1 MKLKM
6 MVIKS
11 MKKYITPITGRDKFD
26 IRDLIKFV
34 NIVKNRYDISIEKEK
49 IEVDSRKRSA
59 IETVIDVILGFL
71 IFVPVNY
78 LVLPLFVDQIA
89 EYDIVGMLTISA
101 IFTSIS
107 LVRKYAIRRWF
118 ENHRLVLSE
127 KKIWIVNNINPK
139 QFVLNLLEKLGG
151 LKN

>member
-1 MKLKM
+1 MRIMTEMTTFNHSNKQ
-6 MVIKS
+6 
-11 MKKYITPITGRDKFD
+11 D
-26 IRDLIKFV
+26 
-34 NIVKNRYDISIEKEK
+34 IEKEK

-78 LVLPLFVDQIA
+78 LVLPLFVEQIA
-89 EYDIVGMLTISA
+89 EYNIVGMLTISA

-139 QFVLNLLEKLGG
+139 RFILNLLKKLGVREV
-151 LKN
+151 

>member
-1 MKLKM
+1 
-6 MVIKS
+6 VRI
-11 MKKYITPITGRDKFD
+11 ITEMTTFNHSNKRD
-26 IRDLIKFV
+26 
-34 NIVKNRYDISIEKEK
+34 IEKEK
-49 IEVDSRKRSA
+49 TEVDSRKRSA
-59 IETVIDVILGFL
+59 IETVIDVILGFM
-71 IFVPVNY
+71 IFIPVNY

-101 IFTSIS
+101 IFTLIS

-139 QFVLNLLEKLGG
+139 RFVRNLLEKLGVREV
-151 LKN
+151 

>member
-1 MKLKM
+1 MRIM
-6 MVIKS
+6 TEM
-11 MKKYITPITGRDKFD
+11 TTFD
-26 IRDLIKFV
+26 HSNKQD
-34 NIVKNRYDISIEKEK
+34 IEKEK
-49 IEVDSRKRSA
+49 TEVDSRKRSA

-101 IFTSIS
+101 IFTLIS

-139 QFVLNLLEKLGG
+139 RFILNLLKKLGVREV
-151 LKN
+151 

>member
-1 MKLKM
+1 MTEM
-6 MVIKS
+6 TTFNHM
-11 MKKYITPITGRDKFD
+11 DKQD
-26 IRDLIKFV
+26 
-34 NIVKNRYDISIEKEK
+34 IEKEK
-49 IEVDSRKRSA
+49 TEVDSRKRSA
-59 IETVIDVILGFL
+59 IETVIDVILGFV

-101 IFTSIS
+101 IFTLIS

-127 KKIWIVNNINPK
+127 KKIWIINNMNPK
-139 QFVLNLLEKLGG
+139 LFVRNLLEKLGG

>member
-1 MKLKM
+1 MRIMTEMTTFNHSNK
-6 MVIKS
+6 
-11 MKKYITPITGRDKFD
+11 RD
-26 IRDLIKFV
+26 
-34 NIVKNRYDISIEKEK
+34 IEKEK
-49 IEVDSRKRSA
+49 TEVDSRKRSA

-101 IFTSIS
+101 IFTLIS

-127 KKIWIVNNINPK
+127 KKIWVINNINPK
-139 QFVLNLLEKLGG
+139 RFVRNLLEKLGVREV
-151 LKN
+151 

>member
-1 MKLKM
+1 MRIMTEMTTFNHSNKQ
-6 MVIKS
+6 
-11 MKKYITPITGRDKFD
+11 D
-26 IRDLIKFV
+26 
-34 NIVKNRYDISIEKEK
+34 IEKEK

-59 IETVIDVILGFL
+59 IETVIDVILGFM

-78 LVLPLFVDQIA
+78 LVLPLFVEQIA
-89 EYDIVGMLTISA
+89 GYDIVGMLTISA
-101 IFTSIS
+101 IFTAIS

-139 QFVLNLLEKLGG
+139 RFILNLLKKLGVREV
-151 LKN
+151 

>member
-1 MKLKM
+1 MRIMTEMTTFNHSNKQ
-6 MVIKS
+6 
-11 MKKYITPITGRDKFD
+11 D
-26 IRDLIKFV
+26 
-34 NIVKNRYDISIEKEK
+34 IEKEK
-49 IEVDSRKRSA
+49 IEVDSRKRSV
-59 IETVIDVILGFL
+59 IETVIDVILGFM

-89 EYDIVGMLTISA
+89 GYDIVGMLTISA

-118 ENHRLVLSE
+118 ENHRIVLSE

-139 QFVLNLLEKLGG
+139 RFIHNLLEKLGG
-151 LKN
+151 REI

>member
-1 MKLKM
+1 MRIM
-6 MVIKS
+6 TEM
-11 MKKYITPITGRDKFD
+11 TTFD
-26 IRDLIKFV
+26 HLNKQH
-34 NIVKNRYDISIEKEK
+34 IEKEK
-49 IEVDSRKRSA
+49 IEVDSRKKSA
-59 IETVIDVILGFL
+59 IETVIDVILGFM

-78 LVLPLFVDQIA
+78 LVLPLFVEQIA
-89 EYDIVGMLTISA
+89 GYDIVGMLTISA

-139 QFVLNLLEKLGG
+139 RFVRNLLEKFGG
-151 LKN
+151 REI

>member
-1 MKLKM
+1 MTEMTTFNHSNK
-6 MVIKS
+6 
-11 MKKYITPITGRDKFD
+11 RD
-26 IRDLIKFV
+26 
-34 NIVKNRYDISIEKEK
+34 IEKEK
-49 IEVDSRKRSA
+49 TEVDSRKRSA

-101 IFTSIS
+101 IFTLIS

-127 KKIWIVNNINPK
+127 KKIWIINNINPK
-139 QFVLNLLEKLGG
+139 QFVRNLLEKLGG

>member
-1 MKLKM
+1 MRIMTEMTTFNHSNK
-6 MVIKS
+6 
-11 MKKYITPITGRDKFD
+11 RD
-26 IRDLIKFV
+26 
-34 NIVKNRYDISIEKEK
+34 IEKEK
-49 IEVDSRKRSA
+49 TEVDSRKRSA

-78 LVLPLFVDQIA
+78 LVLPLFVEQIA
-89 EYDIVGMLTISA
+89 EYNIVGMLTISA
-101 IFTSIS
+101 IFTLIS

-139 QFVLNLLEKLGG
+139 QFVRNLLEKLVG

>member
-1 MKLKM
+1 
-6 MVIKS
+6 MVREN
-11 MKKYITPITGRDKFD
+11 TRG
-26 IRDLIKFV
+26 
-34 NIVKNRYDISIEKEK
+34 KNTMTTFNHSNKQDIEKEK

-101 IFTSIS
+101 IFTLIS

-139 QFVLNLLEKLGG
+139 RFILNLLKKLGVREV
-151 LKN
+151 

>member
-1 MKLKM
+1 MRIMTEMTTFNHSNKQ
-6 MVIKS
+6 
-11 MKKYITPITGRDKFD
+11 D
-26 IRDLIKFV
+26 
-34 NIVKNRYDISIEKEK
+34 IEKEK

-78 LVLPLFVDQIA
+78 LVLPLFVEQIA
-89 EYDIVGMLTISA
+89 GYDIVGMLTISA

-139 QFVLNLLEKLGG
+139 RFILNLLKKLGVREV
-151 LKN
+151 

>member
-1 MKLKM
+1 MDAQQVRIMTEMTTFNHSNKQ
-6 MVIKS
+6 
-11 MKKYITPITGRDKFD
+11 D
-26 IRDLIKFV
+26 
-34 NIVKNRYDISIEKEK
+34 IEKEK

-78 LVLPLFVDQIA
+78 LVLPLFVEQIA
-89 EYDIVGMLTISA
+89 EYNLVGMLTISA

-139 QFVLNLLEKLGG
+139 RFVRNLLEKLGVREV
-151 LKN
+151 

>member
-1 MKLKM
+1 MRIMTEMTTFNHSNK
-6 MVIKS
+6 
-11 MKKYITPITGRDKFD
+11 RD
-26 IRDLIKFV
+26 
-34 NIVKNRYDISIEKEK
+34 IEKEK
-49 IEVDSRKRSA
+49 TEVDSRKRSA

-78 LVLPLFVDQIA
+78 LVLPLFVEQIA
-89 EYDIVGMLTISA
+89 GYDIVGMLTISA

-139 QFVLNLLEKLGG
+139 RFILNLLKKLGVREV
-151 LKN
+151 

>member
-1 MKLKM
+1 MIFRHKNTHSPHNFRGKPGTILAIM
-6 MVIKS
+6 PVQYS
-11 MKKYITPITGRDKFD
+11 MNKQD
-26 IRDLIKFV
+26 
-34 NIVKNRYDISIEKEK
+34 IEKENK
-49 IEVDSRKRSA
+49 EVDSRKRSA

-78 LVLPLFVDQIA
+78 LVLPLFVEQIA
-89 EYDIVGMLTISA
+89 EYNLVGMLTISA

-127 KKIWIVNNINPK
+127 KKIWIINNINPK
-139 QFVLNLLEKLGG
+139 RFVRNLLEKLGG

>member
-1 MKLKM
+1 MTTFNHSNK
-6 MVIKS
+6 
-11 MKKYITPITGRDKFD
+11 RD
-26 IRDLIKFV
+26 
-34 NIVKNRYDISIEKEK
+34 IEKEK
-49 IEVDSRKRSA
+49 TEVDSRKRSA

-78 LVLPLFVDQIA
+78 LVLPLFVEQIA
-89 EYDIVGMLTISA
+89 EYNLVGMLTISA

-139 QFVLNLLEKLGG
+139 RFVRNLLEKLGG

>member
-1 MKLKM
+1 MRIMTEMTTFNHSNK
-6 MVIKS
+6 
-11 MKKYITPITGRDKFD
+11 RD
-26 IRDLIKFV
+26 
-34 NIVKNRYDISIEKEK
+34 IEKEK
-49 IEVDSRKRSA
+49 TEVDSRKRSA
-59 IETVIDVILGFL
+59 IETVIDVILGFV

-78 LVLPLFVDQIA
+78 LVLPLFVEQIA
-89 EYDIVGMLTISA
+89 EYNLVGMLTISA

-127 KKIWIVNNINPK
+127 KKIWIINNINPK
-139 QFVLNLLEKLGG
+139 RFVLNLLEKLGG